1 MRAMKSGLMP
11 SGSRAA
17 MIRSGVTRTKANI
30 PSSFAIHRS
39 SSDRNRCKMVSLSLD
54 VWKALSPRI
63 ARKSAW
69 L

>member
-1 MRAMKSGLMP
+1 MRAMNSGLMP

-17 MIRSGVTRTKANI
+17 MIRSGVARTKANI
-30 PSSFAIHRS
+30 PSSFAIHRCS
-39 SSDRNRCKMVSLSLD
+39 SVRNRCKMVSLSLA
-54 VWKALSPRI
+54 VSKALSPRI

>member
-17 MIRSGVTRTKANI
+17 MMRSGVARTKANI
-30 PSSFAIHRS
+30 PSSLAIHRI
-39 SSDRNRCKMVSLSLD
+39 SSDRKRCRMASLSLA
-54 VWKALSPRI
+54 VAKALSPRI